1 MIKKLNDLK
10 KLLDDGVMIQDEF
23 TKAKKKILN

>member
-1 MIKKLNDLK
+1 MIKQLNDLK
-10 KLLDDGVMIQDEF
+10 KLFDDGVITNEEF

>member
-1 MIKKLNDLK
+1 MIKQLNDLK
-10 KLLDDGVMIQDEF
+10 KLLDEGVITQDEF